1 MTMTPLH
8 LSELSD
14 APTDRI
20 PVQRA
25 RTRSGP
31 TTWDELAARRRRRR
45 RHAVLGRWLAV
56 FVLLAGLAAA
66 AVIWQ
71 IADGEPLALLRE
83 GLAVV
88 RSWLG
93 RG

>member
-1 MTMTPLH
+1 MH
-8 LSELSD
+8 LSD
-14 APTDRI
+14 VPTDRI

-25 RTRSGP
+25 RHHRGP

-45 RHAVLGRWLAV
+45 RHVVLGRWLAV
-56 FVLLAGLAAA
+56 FVLLAGLAGA

-71 IADGEPLALLRE
+71 IADGEPLTLLRE

-88 RSWLG
+88 ERWF
-93 RG
+93 